1 MKQNYRPNINIKKTT
16 VTFVAMLFITLQ
28 YAAQIIFNTGIYKVN
43 FSNELHVP
51 RYVSYYLYKGGG
63 PCDRQKEG
71 FTFKNDKPELLCA
84 KNSDYLKSGYE
95 KGHLANA
102 EDFAGDCA
110 KEKATFTYYN
120 CLPQTRSANHDDW
133 LHYETEIREWSQKE
147 KLYIIT
153 GGFFKGKTIG
163 KTKVAVPAWCWK
175 VVQST
180 KSKKVLFCAIF
191 TNEEKSV
198 MTEVSVKELEK
209 RLKSKIVLLK

>member
-1 MKQNYRPNINIKKTT
+1 MTQIIHYTKRI
-16 VTFVAMLFITLQ
+16 VLFCLLFAASLQ
-28 YAAQIIFNTGIYKVN
+28 AQIIFNTGLYKVN
-43 FSNELHVP
+43 FSNDLHVP

-63 PCDRQKEG
+63 PCDRGKEG
-71 FTFKNDKPELLCA
+71 FTFKNDRPELLCA
-84 KNSDYLKSGYE
+84 KSSDYSKSGYE

-102 EDFAGDCA
+102 EDFAADCDN
-110 KEKATFTYYN
+110 EEATFMYYN

-180 KSKKVLFCAIF
+180 KTKKVLFCAIF
-191 TNEEKSV
+191 TNEEESK
-198 MTEVSVKELEK
+198 MTEMPVKDLEK
-209 RLKSKIVLLK
+209 KLKSKIVLFK

>member
-1 MKQNYRPNINIKKTT
+1 MKHFYMPGKKQKTIT
-16 VTFVAMLFITLQ
+16 ILLFVMLFISVQ
-28 YAAQIIFNTGIYKVN
+28 HKAQIIFNTGIYKVN

-71 FTFKNDKPELLCA
+71 FTFKNDKPELECA
-84 KNSDYLKSGYE
+84 KSADYSKSGYE

-102 EDFAGDCA
+102 EDFANDCD
-110 KEKATFTYYN
+110 KEEATFMYYN
-120 CLPQTRSANHDDW
+120 CLPQTKSANHDNW
-133 LHYETEIREWSQKE
+133 LKKETEIREWSQKE

-175 VVQST
+175 VVQSAKT
-180 KSKKVLFCAIF
+180 KKILFCAIF
-191 TNEEKSV
+191 TNEEQSV
-198 MTEVSVKELEK
+198 MTELPVKELEK
-209 RLKSKIVLLK
+209 KLKSKVVVLN